1 MVALDDRT
9 RDAERLDDVGIDG
22 ALTEP
27 LDVLELVRLLIEDL
41 DEAAADDLALL
52 LGVGDALQGAEELV
66 PSIDSDDV
74 QPQVLVVA
82 QDALELALA

>member
-1 MVALDDRT
+1 MVALDDRP
-9 RDAERLDDVGIDG
+9 RDAERLNDVGVDG

-66 PSIDSDDV
+66 PSIDADDV

-82 QDALELALA
+82 QHALELALA